1 MENILYFLALE
12 VLDSVDQD
20 KENGST
26 ADDSTTR
33 YLEDQRASAVKR
45 APTAA
50 LRAIQQTSSAIYEV
64 ATPFLYRYL
73 RVTSWEITSMLRS
86 FHEVVGVR
94 EVILQ
99 DRRKDIHP
107 LDYHL
112 YRRLQWALSSVRQIH
127 LAVDPYFD
135 IRDDF
140 LIDYTEICTVLRR
153 LGRPHLWPALE
164 KVSIRVRD
172 YLGRKVADPD
182 SYLAYEGTMI
192 RAIGPTLHPTFLDI
206 EYLDP
211 PRSKHFDTVIPDMRS
226 SLYHMRADHVT
237 VSNITDTCQD
247 IPSAR
252 LWLTIEFSA
261 RFGTFVRGCSSDPT
275 HALRWRYLFL
285 ESNPKYV
292 PRLTLIGIE
301 RGLEG
306 LPSKHIRTQLQMAL
320 DRSQSAYD
328 HRNDEARYRIRPW
341 NSSEGG
347 DWDVWHSYHEEPISE
362 Q

>member
-1 MENILYFLALE
+1 VEL
-12 VLDSVDQD
+12 D
-20 KENGST
+20 KENGSS
-26 ADDSTTR
+26 ADDPTTR
-33 YLEDQRASAVKR
+33 FVENHRASAVKR

-73 RVTSWEITSMLRS
+73 RVTSPQIMNLLRL
-86 FHEVVGVR
+86 FYRVAEVQ
-94 EVILQ
+94 EVIMQ

-112 YRRLQWALSSVRQIH
+112 YHRLQWALSSVRQIH
-127 LAVDPYFD
+127 LTLDPYFGM
-135 IRDDF
+135 RDDW
-140 LIDYTEICTVLRR
+140 LSDYTELCTVLRR
-153 LGRPHLWPALE
+153 LGRPHLWPALD

-172 YLGRKVADPD
+172 RHGGKTADSE

-206 EYLDP
+206 EFPDP
-211 PRSKHFDTVIPDMRS
+211 PRDKHFDTVTTDVRS
-226 SLYHMRADHVT
+226 SFYHMRADHVT
-237 VSNITDTCQD
+237 VSNITDTSQD

-252 LWLTIEFSA
+252 LSLSIEFSA
-261 RFGTFVRGCSSDPT
+261 RFGTFVRSYSSDPT
-275 HALRWRYLFL
+275 NALRMRYFFL
-285 ESNPKYV
+285 ESNPQYV

-306 LPSKHIRTQLQMAL
+306 LPSKHIRTQLCIAL
-320 DRSQSAYD
+320 GQSQSAHDRRSYK
-328 HRNDEARYRIRPW
+328 ARYRIRPW
-341 NSSEGG
+341 NSPEGG
-347 DWDVWHSYHEEPISE
+347 DWDVWHSYDETISD